1 MILDKGKL
9 KCEPAY
15 HPTGYKCGSEG
26 SSFCMYLSKL
36 LHVIVIV
43 VACIFQSFIRIFQSF
58 TCIFQSC
65 YMLNISSRLVTN
77 VEASGVRR
85 LCPGLIYGRQPLHSN
100 IKIFQIGQS
109 CIKIYQRNAATRGGD
124 GGTYETCA

>member
-1 MILDKGKL
+1 MNSNEGIFFAFISPDLDLDDEPDVLSVKVQSSARNNKVRCTTAMILDKGKL

-43 VACIFQSFIRIFQSF
+43 VACIFQSCYVYFQSF
-58 TCIFQSC
+58 
-65 YMLNISSRLVTN
+65 YMYFPKFYRYFSKL
-77 VEASGVRR
+77 
-85 LCPGLIYGRQPLHSN
+85 LHAKH
-100 IKIFQIGQS
+100 IV
-109 CIKIYQRNAATRGGD
+109 
-124 GGTYETCA
+124 